1 MNFTEPVA
9 GPTGDRHSV
18 PVTRW
23 LWSASLLGL
32 AAMFLLPTA
41 PVQASPDAG
50 AAVTRSG
57 AGALT
62 ADYFASRLFARTNF
76 RRVARGC
83 RPLRL
88 DPSLILAAQRHS
100 DLMSSEADL
109 SHRLA
114 GEGDLVAR
122 DVAAG
127 YTHWRI
133 LAENLAWG
141 QPTPRAVFRAWLQS
155 PEHRANLDNC
165 RLRDVGFG
173 VAITGGRPWVTADFG
188 RHL

>member
-9 GPTGDRHSV
+9 GHPGDRHSV
-18 PVTRW
+18 RVTRW

-32 AAMFLLPTA
+32 VTMFLIPAA
-41 PVQASPDAG
+41 PVRASSETG
-50 AAVTRSG
+50 AATSRS
-57 AGALT
+57 AVGALT
-62 ADYFASRLFARTNF
+62 AEYFETRLFARTNY

-88 DPSLILAAQRHS
+88 DPSLALAAQRHS
-100 DLMSSEADL
+100 DLMSAEADL

-114 GEGDLVAR
+114 GEGDMVTR

-127 YTHWRI
+127 YTHWQI

-141 QPTPRAVFRAWLQS
+141 QATPRAVFRAWLLS

-173 VAITGGRPWVTADFG
+173 VSITGGRPWVTADFG

>member
-9 GPTGDRHSV
+9 GPPGHRHSV
-18 PVTRW
+18 RVTRW

-32 AAMFLLPTA
+32 ASVFLLPTG
-41 PVQASPDAG
+41 PVQATSYDASST
-50 AAVTRSG
+50 TRSA
-57 AGALT
+57 AGTLT
-62 ADYFASRLFARTNF
+62 AEYFETRLFARTNY

-100 DLMSSEADL
+100 DLMAYQSDL
-109 SHRLA
+109 SHRVA
-114 GEGDLVAR
+114 GEGDMVAR

-141 QPTPRAVFRAWLQS
+141 QPTPRAVFRAWVQS

-173 VAITGGRPWVTADFG
+173 VAFTGGRPWVTADFG

>member
-9 GPTGDRHSV
+9 SRPGDRHSV
-18 PVTRW
+18 RVTRW

-32 AAMFLLPTA
+32 VAIFLIPAA
-41 PVQASPDAG
+41 PVQASSENG
-50 AAVTRSG
+50 AAVTRSTT
-57 AGALT
+57 GALT
-62 ADYFASRLFARTNF
+62 AEYFASRLFARTNY

-88 DPSLILAAQRHS
+88 DPALVLAAQRHS
-100 DLMSSEADL
+100 DLMSYTADL

-141 QPTPRAVFRAWLQS
+141 QATPRAVFHDWVQS

-173 VAITGGRPWVTADFG
+173 VAFSGGRPWVTADFG